1 MRTQLLEKLEEIKED
16 IKKKIPSEKEERK
29 KVVDLERKRHE
40 IRNNKVRLNDTIG
53 ENRELIKNIDIMRQ
67 ELTFAKLSIEAITN

>member
-1 MRTQLLEKLEEIKED
+1 MRKQLLEKLEEIKED